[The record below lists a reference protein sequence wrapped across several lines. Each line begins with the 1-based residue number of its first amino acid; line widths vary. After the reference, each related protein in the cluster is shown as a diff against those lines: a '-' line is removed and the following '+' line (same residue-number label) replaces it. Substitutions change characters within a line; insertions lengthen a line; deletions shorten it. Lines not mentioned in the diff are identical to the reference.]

1 VAYLATRIPCIN
13 RKRGEI
19 GMAVEIFM
27 PKLGMSMKEGT
38 VVEWLKKKGDKVKK
52 GESIAVISSD
62 KIETDV
68 EAPQDGVLL
77 DILVKQDETVEVGK
91 VIGYI
96 GQEGEKIGDQ
106 SNETPQEIPQQAM
119 QEVAVSV
126 GTIEAKATSR
136 HMLRVSPAAR
146 KLAREAGIDLSNIK
160 GSGPKGRITRADVE
174 KAIQL
179 KQASLQPVREMQ
191 MIAEANQVTTEQK
204 GVTVKP
210 VTGMRKVIAT
220 RMFTSLQQTAQLTIH
235 MKADVTELLEL
246 QEKLREELQDE
257 PDIKLT
263 ITDFIARA
271 TILALCTHKQ
281 MNSLYQNGHIHT
293 YDSVHLGIA
302 VALENGLVVPVIPYA
317 EKLSLKEISKKIKEL
332 SVRAREGR
340 LSSEEMKGSTFTITS
355 LGAYGVEFFT
365 PVLNPPEVGILGVG
379 TVTDTPVFVED
390 AIQKRKI
397 LPLSLTF
404 DHQVIDGAPASQFLT
419 TIKNH
424 LEKPYKMLL

>member
-1 VAYLATRIPCIN
+1 
-13 RKRGEI
+13 
-19 GMAVEIFM
+19 MAVEIFM

-52 GESIAVISSD
+52 GESVVVISSD
-62 KIETDV
+62 KIETDI

-77 DILVKQDETVEVGK
+77 EILVEQDETVEVGK

-96 GQEGEKIGDQ
+96 GQEGEEAGDQ
-106 SNETPQEIPQQAM
+106 SNEAPQETPQQAM

-126 GTIEAKATSR
+126 GTIEPKAILRQTSR

-160 GSGPKGRITRADVE
+160 GSGPKGRITKADVE

-179 KQASLQPVREMQ
+179 KQASLQPVSEKQ
-191 MIAEANQVTTEQK
+191 MIEETSQITTEQK

-220 RMFTSLQQTAQLTIH
+220 RMFASLQQTAQLTIH
-235 MKADVTELLEL
+235 MKVDVTELLEL
-246 QEKLREELQDE
+246 QKKLREELQDE

-271 TILALCTHKQ
+271 TVLALCAHKQ
-281 MNSLYQNGHIHT
+281 MNSLYQNGNIHT

-332 SVRAREGR
+332 SVRAREGK

-379 TVTDTPVFVED
+379 TVTDTPVFVGD

-419 TIKNH
+419 TIKNY

>member
-1 VAYLATRIPCIN
+1 
-13 RKRGEI
+13 
-19 GMAVEIFM
+19 MAVEIFM

-52 GESIAVISSD
+52 GESIVVISSD
-62 KIETDV
+62 KIETDI

-96 GQEGEKIGDQ
+96 GQEGEQPDDQ
-106 SNETPQEIPQQAM
+106 SNETPQQAI

-146 KLAREAGIDLSNIK
+146 KLAREAGIDLSNIS

-174 KAIQL
+174 KAIRL
-179 KQASLQPVREMQ
+179 KQTSLQLGNEKQTIVETSP
-191 MIAEANQVTTEQK
+191 ITITTEQK

-220 RMFTSLQQTAQLTIH
+220 RMFASLQQTAQLTIH
-235 MKADVTELLEL
+235 MKADVTELLKL
-246 QEKLREELQDE
+246 QGQIKEALQDE

-271 TILALCTHKQ
+271 TILALCIHKQ
-281 MNSLYQNGHIHT
+281 MNSLYQDGHIHT

-332 SVRAREGR
+332 SVRAREGK
-340 LSSEEMKGSTFTITS
+340 LSSEEMRGSTFTITS

-379 TVTDTPVFVED
+379 TVTDMPVFVGD
-390 AIQKRKI
+390 TIQKRKI

-404 DHQVIDGAPASQFLT
+404 DHQVIDGAPASQFLA
-419 TIKNH
+419 TIKNY
-424 LEKPYKMLL
+424 LGNPYKILL

>member
-1 VAYLATRIPCIN
+1 
-13 RKRGEI
+13 
-19 GMAVEIFM
+19 MAVEIFM

-52 GESIAVISSD
+52 GESVVVISSD
-62 KIETDV
+62 KIETDI

-77 DILVKQDETVEVGK
+77 EILVEQDETVEVGK

-96 GQEGEKIGDQ
+96 GQEGEEAGDQ
-106 SNETPQEIPQQAM
+106 SNEAPQETPQQAM

-126 GTIEAKATSR
+126 GTIEPKAPSRQTSR

-179 KQASLQPVREMQ
+179 KQASLQPVSEKQ
-191 MIAEANQVTTEQK
+191 TIAETSQITIAETSQITTEQK

-220 RMFTSLQQTAQLTIH
+220 RMFASLQQTAQLTIH

-281 MNSLYQNGHIHT
+281 MNSLYQNGNIHT

-332 SVRAREGR
+332 SVRAREGK
-340 LSSEEMKGSTFTITS
+340 LSSEEMRGSTFTITS

-379 TVTDTPVFVED
+379 TAADTPVFVGD

-419 TIKNH
+419 TIKNY

>member
-1 VAYLATRIPCIN
+1 VAYLAARIPCIN

-52 GESIAVISSD
+52 GESIVVISSD
-62 KIETDV
+62 KIETDI

-77 DILVKQDETVEVGK
+77 DILVEQDETVEVGK

-96 GQEGEKIGDQ
+96 GQEGEKLNDQ
-106 SNETPQEIPQQAM
+106 SHETPQETPQQAI

-126 GTIEAKATSR
+126 GTIEPKTTSR

-174 KAIQL
+174 KAIRL
-179 KQASLQPVREMQ
+179 KQTSLQLENKKQTIVATSQ
-191 MIAEANQVTTEQK
+191 TTTEQK
-204 GVTVKP
+204 DVTVKP

-220 RMFTSLQQTAQLTIH
+220 RMFASLQQTAQLTIH
-235 MKADVTELLEL
+235 MKADVTELLKL
-246 QEKLREELQDE
+246 QGQIKEALKDE

-271 TILALCTHKQ
+271 TILALCVHKQ
-281 MNSLYQNGHIHT
+281 MNSLYQSGHIHT

-317 EKLSLKEISKKIKEL
+317 EKLSLKDISKKIKEL
-332 SVRAREGR
+332 SVRAREGK

-379 TVTDTPVFVED
+379 TVADTPVFVGD
-390 AIQKRKI
+390 DIQKRKM

-419 TIKNH
+419 TIKNY

>member
-1 VAYLATRIPCIN
+1 
-13 RKRGEI
+13 
-19 GMAVEIFM
+19 MAVEIFM

-52 GESIAVISSD
+52 GESVAVISSD
-62 KIETDV
+62 KIETDI

-77 DILVKQDETVEVGK
+77 EILVEQDETVEVGK

-96 GQEGEKIGDQ
+96 GQEGEKPDGQ
-106 SNETPQEIPQQAM
+106 SNETPQETPQQAM

-126 GTIEAKATSR
+126 GTIEPNTTSR

-146 KLAREAGIDLSNIK
+146 KLAREAGIDLSNIS

-179 KQASLQPVREMQ
+179 KQASLQPVREKQ
-191 MIAEANQVTTEQK
+191 TIAETTQITAEQK

-246 QEKLREELQDE
+246 QAKLRKELQDE
-257 PDIKLT
+257 SDIKLT

-332 SVRAREGR
+332 SVRAREGK
-340 LSSEEMKGSTFTITS
+340 LSSEEMRGSTFTITS

-379 TVTDTPVFVED
+379 TVTDTPVFVGD

-419 TIKNH
+419 TIKNY

>member
-1 VAYLATRIPCIN
+1 
-13 RKRGEI
+13 
-19 GMAVEIFM
+19 MAVEIFM

-52 GESIAVISSD
+52 GESVVVISSD
-62 KIETDV
+62 KIETDI

-77 DILVKQDETVEVGK
+77 EILVEQDETVEVGK

-96 GQEGEKIGDQ
+96 GQEGEEAGDQ
-106 SNETPQEIPQQAM
+106 SNEAPQETPQQAM

-126 GTIEAKATSR
+126 GTIEPKAILRQTSR

-160 GSGPKGRITRADVE
+160 GSGPKGRITKADVE

-179 KQASLQPVREMQ
+179 KQASLQPVSEKQ
-191 MIAEANQVTTEQK
+191 MIEETVQITIAETSQITTEQK

-220 RMFTSLQQTAQLTIH
+220 RMFASLQQTAQLTIH
-235 MKADVTELLEL
+235 MKVDVTELLEL
-246 QEKLREELQDE
+246 QKKLREELQDE

-271 TILALCTHKQ
+271 TVLALCAHKQ
-281 MNSLYQNGHIHT
+281 MNSLYQNGNIHT

-332 SVRAREGR
+332 SVRAREGK

-379 TVTDTPVFVED
+379 TVTDTPVFVGD

-419 TIKNH
+419 TIKNY

>member
-1 VAYLATRIPCIN
+1 
-13 RKRGEI
+13 
-19 GMAVEIFM
+19 MAVEIFM

-52 GESIAVISSD
+52 GESVVVISSD
-62 KIETDV
+62 KIETDI

-77 DILVKQDETVEVGK
+77 EILVEQDETVEVGK

-96 GQEGEKIGDQ
+96 GQEGEEAGDQ
-106 SNETPQEIPQQAM
+106 SNEAPQEIPQQAM

-126 GTIEAKATSR
+126 GTIEPKAILRQTSR

-160 GSGPKGRITRADVE
+160 GSGPKGRITKADVE

-179 KQASLQPVREMQ
+179 KQASLQPVSEKQ
-191 MIAEANQVTTEQK
+191 MIEETGQITIAETSQITTEQK

-220 RMFTSLQQTAQLTIH
+220 RMFASLQQTAQLTIH
-235 MKADVTELLEL
+235 MKVDVTELLEL
-246 QEKLREELQDE
+246 QKKLREELQDE

-271 TILALCTHKQ
+271 TVLALCAHKQ
-281 MNSLYQNGHIHT
+281 MNSLYQNGNIHT

-332 SVRAREGR
+332 SVRAREGK

-379 TVTDTPVFVED
+379 TVTDTPVFVGD

-419 TIKNH
+419 TIKNY

>member
-1 VAYLATRIPCIN
+1 
-13 RKRGEI
+13 
-19 GMAVEIFM
+19 MAVEIFM

-52 GESIAVISSD
+52 GESVVVISSD
-62 KIETDV
+62 KIETDI

-77 DILVKQDETVEVGK
+77 EILVEQDETVEVGK

-96 GQEGEKIGDQ
+96 GQEGEEPGDQ
-106 SNETPQEIPQQAM
+106 SNEAPQETPQQAM

-126 GTIEAKATSR
+126 GTIEPKAPSRQTSR

-179 KQASLQPVREMQ
+179 KQASLQPVSEKQ
-191 MIAEANQVTTEQK
+191 TIAETSQITITETNQITTEQK

-220 RMFTSLQQTAQLTIH
+220 RMFASLQQTAQLTIH
-235 MKADVTELLEL
+235 MKADVTELFEL
-246 QEKLREELQDE
+246 QGKLREELQDE

-271 TILALCTHKQ
+271 TILALRTHKQ
-281 MNSLYQNGHIHT
+281 MNSLYQNGNIHT

-332 SVRAREGR
+332 SVRAREGK

-379 TVTDTPVFVED
+379 MATDIPVFVGD

-419 TIKNH
+419 TIKNY

>member
-1 VAYLATRIPCIN
+1 
-13 RKRGEI
+13 
-19 GMAVEIFM
+19 MAVEIFM

-52 GESIAVISSD
+52 GESLVVISSD
-62 KIETDV
+62 KIETDI

-77 DILVKQDETVEVGK
+77 EILVEQDETAEVGK

-96 GQEGEKIGDQ
+96 GQEGEKLNIQ
-106 SNETPQEIPQQAM
+106 SNETPQETAKQAM
-119 QEVAVSV
+119 QEVAASV
-126 GTIEAKATSR
+126 GTIEPNITSR

-146 KLAREAGIDLSNIK
+146 KLAREAGIDVSNIK
-160 GSGPKGRITRADVE
+160 GTGPKGRITRADVE
-174 KAIQL
+174 KAIQQ
-179 KQASLQPVREMQ
+179 KQASLQPVREKQ
-191 MIAEANQVTTEQK
+191 TVAETNQITSAETNQITTEQQ

-210 VTGMRKVIAT
+210 ITGMRKVIAT
-220 RMFTSLQQTAQLTIH
+220 RMFASLQQTAQLTIH
-235 MKADVTELLEL
+235 MKADVTELFEL
-246 QEKLREELQDE
+246 QGKLREELQDE
-257 PDIKLT
+257 PDVKLT

-271 TILALCTHKQ
+271 TVLALSTHKQ

-302 VALENGLVVPVIPYA
+302 VALANGLAVPVIPYA

-332 SVRAREGR
+332 SARAREGK

-379 TVTDTPVFVED
+379 TAADTPVFIGD
-390 AIQKRKI
+390 NIHKRKI

-419 TIKNH
+419 AIKNY